1 MNIPKQYFQ
10 DRFILL
16 VLSSNVFLTLITM
29 LFLLFRIG
37 SGHSTYIVQYRQNLG
52 ADAFTAGTVWQLLS
66 FGLFAVFV
74 LGFNLFLSMRMYR
87 IHRQLSIV
95 VLGMATVLL
104 LFGLVVSNALLILR

>member
-16 VLSSNVFLTLITM
+16 VLSANVFLVIITL
-29 LFLLFRIG
+29 LFLFFRIG
-37 SGHSTYIVQYRQNLG
+37 TGHSVYFIQYRQNLG
-52 ADAFTAGTVWQLLS
+52 ADAFTAGSLWQLLS

-74 LGFNLFLSMRMYR
+74 AAFNLFLSIRMYL
-87 IHRQLSIV
+87 IHRQLSVV

>member
-1 MNIPKQYFQ
+1 M
-10 DRFILL
+10 
-16 VLSSNVFLTLITM
+16 VLSANVFLTFLTL

-52 ADAFTAGTVWQLLS
+52 ADAFMSGSIWQLLS
-66 FGLFAVFV
+66 FGIFALFV
-74 LGFNLFLSMRMYR
+74 LGFNLFLSVRMYQ